1 MTRLNSWSVGFFFIN
16 IFLLNMPVFAQNISE
31 GQLILYVVRHAEKD
45 TGNNPVLSAIGK
57 ERAGAL
63 HRVLQNS
70 PVELILVSQFK
81 RTGMTGD
88 SMRLYRNIETRSYKA
103 DATGDD
109 LFNLIAALNGKYK
122 HILVI
127 GHSNT
132 VPVIVR
138 RAGAIDYT
146 VPALPDYAYD
156 HLFTI
161 SFEDG
166 KIQWKLE
173 KFGAPSLPD
182 KAESKM
188 QISQ

>member
-70 PVELILVSQFK
+70 PVDLILVSQFK

-182 KAESKM
+182 KAESKI

>member
-1 MTRLNSWSVGFFFIN
+1 MNRWNAWFVGFFFIN
-16 IFLLNMPVFAQNISE
+16 IFLLDMPVFAQNNSE
-31 GQLILYVVRHAEKD
+31 DPLVLYVVRHAEKD
-45 TGNNPVLSAIGK
+45 TGNNPVLSAKGK

-63 HRVLQNS
+63 HRELQNR
-70 PVELILVSQFK
+70 PLDLILVSQFK

-88 SMRLYRNIETRSYKA
+88 SVRLYRNIETRTYKA

-146 VPALPDYAYD
+146 VPALPDYTYD

-161 SFEDG
+161 SLEDG

-173 KFGAPSLPD
+173 KFGAPSIPD
-182 KAESKM
+182 KAEAKM

>member
-182 KAESKM
+182 KAESKI

>member
-1 MTRLNSWSVGFFFIN
+1 MTRLNPWFVGFFFIN
-16 IFLLNMPVFAQNISE
+16 IFLLDMPVFAQNNSE
-31 GQLILYVVRHAEKD
+31 GQLVLYVVRHAEKD
-45 TGNNPVLSAIGK
+45 TGNNPVLSAKGK

-70 PVELILVSQFK
+70 PVDLILVSQFK

-88 SMRLYRNIETRSYKA
+88 SVRMYRNIETRSYKA

-138 RAGAIDYT
+138 RAGVIDYT
-146 VPALPDYAYD
+146 VPALPDYVYD

-161 SFEDG
+161 SLGDG

-173 KFGAPSLPD
+173 KFGAPSVPD

>member
-31 GQLILYVVRHAEKD
+31 GQLVLYVVRHAEKD

>member
-1 MTRLNSWSVGFFFIN
+1 MTRSNTWFVGFFLIH
-16 IFLLNMPVFAQNISE
+16 IFLLEMPVFAQDNSE
-31 GQLILYVVRHAEKD
+31 DQLVMYVVRHAEKD
-45 TGNNPVLSAIGK
+45 TGNNPLLSAKGK

-70 PVELILVSQFK
+70 AVDLILVSQFK

-88 SMRLYRNIETRSYKA
+88 SVRLYRNIETRSYKA
-103 DATGDD
+103 DATGAD
-109 LFNLIAALNGKYK
+109 LFNLIAALKGKYK

-146 VPALPDYAYD
+146 VPALPDHTYD

-161 SFEDG
+161 SLENG

-173 KFGAPSLPD
+173 KFGAPSVPD

>member
-1 MTRLNSWSVGFFFIN
+1 MTRSNAWFVGFFFIN
-16 IFLLNMPVFAQNISE
+16 IFLLDMPVFAQNNSE
-31 GQLILYVVRHAEKD
+31 DQLVLYVVRHAEKD
-45 TGNNPVLSAIGK
+45 TGNNPLLSAKGK

-63 HRVLQNS
+63 HRELQNR
-70 PVELILVSQFK
+70 PLDLILVSQFK

-88 SMRLYRNIETRSYKA
+88 SVRLYRNIETRSYKA

-132 VPVIVR
+132 VPAIVR

-146 VPALPDYAYD
+146 VSALPDYVYD

-161 SFEDG
+161 SLGDG

-173 KFGAPSLPD
+173 KFGAPSVPD